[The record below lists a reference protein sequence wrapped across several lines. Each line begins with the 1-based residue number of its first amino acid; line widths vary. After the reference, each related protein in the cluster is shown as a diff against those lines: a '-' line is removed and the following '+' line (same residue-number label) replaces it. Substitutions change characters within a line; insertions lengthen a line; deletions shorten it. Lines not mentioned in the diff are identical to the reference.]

1 MNARYLIPA
10 LLLIG
15 IALSGCVDN
24 QPGESAPDAPQSA
37 PDDADAGVVPE
48 TTQEAESGD
57 SDGMSEAGDP
67 GAVSGEFSE
76 LELDDIESDL
86 AELEAL
92 LGELDDE
99 SYLAADLDESMFT

>member
-10 LLLIG
+10 LLLVG
-15 IALSGCVDN
+15 MALSGCVDN

-37 PDDADAGVVPE
+37 PDDADIGVVPE
-48 TTQEAESGD
+48 TTQEAEPGDVGGSGAA
-57 SDGMSEAGDP
+57 SDEL
-67 GAVSGEFSE
+67 SE

-92 LGELDDE
+92 LGELDNE
-99 SYLAADLDESMFT
+99 SDLAADLDESMYI